1 MLQQNGFRRALSGV
15 QRTSRKK
22 LPCELCTSP
31 QNGSLGCEI
40 AAEICASHGFPQFL
54 LLHRLLPCCSCQS
67 RDWKMDFP
75 FRFLH
80 FNCSTRSPRV
90 SFRCLA
96 ASALGSRARPRR
108 PGPVSAV
115 MGAAHSNA
123 GFGEKTQT

>member
-15 QRTSRKK
+15 QRTSRKSF
-22 LPCELCTSP
+22 LASSAQVHRTGRL
-31 QNGSLGCEI
+31 
-40 AAEICASHGFPQFL
+40 AARKRQRFVRVNGFPQFL